1 MSLVYYLGSDGIEY
15 IPVTT
20 ETPLPTS
27 GAGGNSSAAIGEP
40 TDPAWN
46 GSDPSASLISIMK
59 AMYTIMSITMTEVSE
74 IDQDMDTVKGLLND
88 IKTNTTPAG

>member
-1 MSLVYYLGSDGIEY
+1 MSLVYYLDADGINY
-15 IPVTT
+15 IPVT
-20 ETPLPTS
+20 EESPLPVS
-27 GAGGNSSAAIGEP
+27 GSSAASGTGNP
-40 TDPAWN
+40 SDPAWSGTGD
-46 GSDPSASLISIMK
+46 GSVIAILK